1 MKISYLVT
9 CHNETKELLDLIEK
23 LNGHINS
30 VSSNDEVVILD
41 DFSDNLDTVK
51 ILEKAKN
58 YGMSVVQHK
67 LNKNFAEHKNYGSKR
82 CVGDFI
88 FQIDADEYPHDNLLI
103 NIHEL
108 IISNPTVELYRV
120 PRVNIVRG
128 ATQEDAR
135 IWGWHLSSLPEFGN
149 EPIINWNHGD
159 YQSRIYKNSLKIQW
173 NKPLHETIV
182 GAEYA
187 SALPKEIDWALIH
200 DKTMERQKLQNT
212 FYNQNWSKEANM
224 GIG

>member
-30 VSSNDEVVILD
+30 ASPNDEVVILD
-41 DFSDNLDTVK
+41 DFSDNPDTVK

-67 LNKNFAEHKNYGSKR
+67 LNKNFSEHKNYGSKR

-88 FQIDADEYPHDNLLI
+88 FQIDADEYPHSSLLCSI
-103 NIHEL
+103 GDVIEA
-108 IISNPTVELYRV
+108 NPTVELYRV

-128 ATQEDAR
+128 ATLDDAR
-135 IWGWHLSSLPEFGN
+135 MWGWHLSYLPEFGN
-149 EPIINWNHGD
+149 DPIINWSHGD
-159 YQSRIYKNSLKIQW
+159 YQSRIYKNSMKIQW
-173 NKPLHETIV
+173 YKPLHETIV

-187 SALPKEIDWALIH
+187 SELPKEIDWALIH
-200 DKTMERQKLQNT
+200 DKTIERQKAQNM
-212 FYNQNWSKEANM
+212 FYNQNWSKQANM